1 MLEMKKLKKNSVQ
14 TLTYSSLLIALGI
27 LIPLVMPVKI
37 VIGPASYTLA
47 SHVPVFLAMFVSP
60 GVAVLVALGTAFGF
74 FLTFPFIIGMRAL
87 SHVVFA
93 FFGALYLSKRPQLVD
108 TPKKM
113 IAFNVGVA
121 LVHAACETLI
131 VTVFFMTGK
140 LSAESY
146 TSGFFVSVLLLVG
159 VGGFI
164 HSLIDYSIA
173 FSIAQKIVMK
183 FKFAVYIAAKEK
195 H

>member
-1 MLEMKKLKKNSVQ
+1 MKKNSVQ
-14 TLTYSSLLIALGI
+14 SLTYTALLIAVGI
-27 LIPLVMPVKI
+27 MIPLVMPIKVA
-37 VIGPASYTLA
+37 IGPASYTLA

-74 FLTFPFIIGMRAL
+74 FLAFPFIIGFRAL

-93 FFGALYLSKRPQLVD
+93 FLGAFYLSKRPELVD
-108 TPKKM
+108 SPKKM
-113 IAFNVGVA
+113 ILFNVIIG
-121 LVHAACETLI
+121 LIHAICETLV

-146 TSGFFVSVLLLVG
+146 TSGFFMTVFILVG

-164 HSLIDYSIA
+164 HSLIDYTIA
-173 FSIAQKIVMK
+173 FSIAQKIGWK
-183 FKFAVYIAAKEK
+183 FKFPVYLAAQSKR
-195 H
+195 